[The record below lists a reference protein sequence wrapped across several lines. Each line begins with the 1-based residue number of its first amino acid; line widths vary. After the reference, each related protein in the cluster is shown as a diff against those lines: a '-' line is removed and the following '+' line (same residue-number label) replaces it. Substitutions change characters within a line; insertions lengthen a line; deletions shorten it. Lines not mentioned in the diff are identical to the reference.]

1 MRLIKLTIV
10 IILGIFA
17 FTACG
22 RGGDTQIMR
31 NPQDLISGTTQE
43 VSSEET
49 TNQNMAGDDLHTPT
63 ATQSGG
69 TLRILAPTQF
79 RLMLDTAGLEIS
91 RTLGVELDITFF
103 DTSTRTQYWAHNLPQ
118 ALADGNFDLFF
129 ADPRFP
135 LYEMIQDGLLVDIFT
150 LMDFTP
156 HDFYFEALQ
165 TLTVNNGLYLF
176 PLGFGFQYVSINSN
190 WAPER
195 FVERFNSYETITV
208 SQMIDIYLE
217 IARNHTIHHDMEVDN
232 LQIINRIT
240 TLDGIPGPISLHLS
254 NCRDHTFPE
263 FLVWNAIMDYVD
275 LNNRTSNLTDPGFV
289 AFLEKLLAFFPWEEE
304 PDGIQAY
311 RRFRYNFVPRRSF
324 TLALS
329 HMLFTTYLYTWIQTC
344 YYWESLEYMF
354 MVHNEFLN
362 PLTHLAPY
370 RTYSFCRSSARNHQE
385 IVRLYPCGDEAFQR
399 FIPLV
404 DETGRLRTNIN
415 TTYPWKTVGIVSGSN
430 TDLAWDFVSRYLIP
444 ASICADNND
453 DVINFFRNIGLHT
466 IDSPINRSVAADH
479 LSNVFAMLLE
489 REWDGW
495 TYNPEQNDWVAGG
508 WEGIGVFREPS
519 PEEIERAIGRV
530 ASQIEEMNEMS
541 MAPVALIPF
550 ELFEPALQN
559 MLRRFASPE
568 ATAQTIH
575 DNVVKWMGN

>member
-17 FTACG
+17 FAACG
-22 RGGDTQIMR
+22 RGGDAQIMR

-49 TNQNMAGDDLHTPT
+49 TNQNMADDDLYTPT

-91 RTLGVELDITFF
+91 RTLGVELDITFY
-103 DTSTRTQYWAHNLPQ
+103 DTTTQTPHWAQNLPQ
-118 ALADGNFDLFF
+118 AIADGEFDLFF
-129 ADPRFP
+129 ADLRFP
-135 LYEMIQDGLLVDIFT
+135 LFEMIQDGLLVDIFSIG
-150 LMDFTP
+150 DFIS
-156 HDFYFEALQ
+156 HDFYLEALQ
-165 TLTVNNGLYLF
+165 TLTVDNGLYLF

-208 SQMIDIYLE
+208 SQMMDIYLE

-232 LQIINRIT
+232 LQILNRVT
-240 TLDGIPGPISLHLS
+240 TLDGIPGPISLRLS
-254 NCRDHTFPE
+254 NCRDLTFPE
-263 FLVWNAIMDYVD
+263 FMVWNAIMDYVD
-275 LNNRTSNLTDPGFV
+275 LNNKTSSLTDPGFV

-304 PDGIQAY
+304 PDGIQVY
-311 RRFRYNFVPRRSF
+311 RRFRYNIMPRRSF
-324 TLALS
+324 FIQHQFAP
-329 HMLFTTYLYTWIQTC
+329 FGIYLPMWLQVC

-354 MVHNEFLN
+354 MVHNEFVN
-362 PLTHLAPY
+362 PLTPLAPF
-370 RTYSFCRSSARNHQE
+370 RTFSYCWSSYGNRGE
-385 IVRLYPCGDEAFQR
+385 IIRLNPCADEAFQH

-404 DETGRLRTNIN
+404 DEAGRLRTNIN
-415 TTYPWKTVGIVSGSN
+415 TTYPWKTVGIVNGSN

-444 ASICADNND
+444 ASTCANNNND
-453 DVINFFRNIGLHT
+453 VQNFFRNIGLET
-466 IDSPINRSVAADH
+466 VDSPINRSVAANH
-479 LSNVFAMLLE
+479 LSNVFARF
-489 REWDGW
+489 REQ
-495 TYNPEQNDWVAGG
+495 EQNPWAYDPERNDWFVAYWQGH
-508 WEGIGVFREPS
+508 IGAREAS
-519 PEEIERAIGRV
+519 PAEIERAIGRV
-530 ASQIEEMNEMS
+530 ASQIEEMNEMP
-541 MAPVALIPF
+541 MAPVSLIPF

-568 ATAQTIH
+568 ATAQIIH
-575 DNVVKWMGN
+575 DNVIQWMGN